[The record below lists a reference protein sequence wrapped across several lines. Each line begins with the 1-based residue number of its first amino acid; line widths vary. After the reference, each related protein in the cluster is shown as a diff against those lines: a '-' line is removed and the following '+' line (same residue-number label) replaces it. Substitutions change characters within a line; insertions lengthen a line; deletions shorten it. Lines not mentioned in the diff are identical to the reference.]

1 MVDRTIVGWN
11 STRESGIAL
20 EWAVRR
26 AKAEHDGILL
36 IDVEDPAALAPGQ
49 VLTEDLVAR
58 RHLAADAEA
67 QRVSDANGG
76 LRISTH
82 VMAGDRRDELRA
94 YSRPDTLI
102 VVGTG
107 RRHWPLMRY
116 DWSLGAQLAAFA
128 RGAVAVIP
136 ELPAADRTRV
146 VVGVDGSEVSLKAA
160 RFAAREARRLG
171 GELRIV
177 HAWLEPLVGL
187 PEVQQPDSRFSLDLQ
202 TEHDVI
208 LQSVV
213 RTVRAA
219 NPDLTVTSTLV
230 RDDPRQAILSA
241 LDDVALLVVGTEQA
255 RGLDR
260 MVLGSV
266 SHSLIL
272 AIRVPTIVVAPECL
286 I

>member
-1 MVDRTIVGWN
+1 MSDRTIVGWDGSN
-11 STRESGIAL
+11 EADAAL

-26 AKAEHDGILL
+26 AVAEHDGILL
-36 IDVEDPAALAPGQ
+36 VDVEDPAALAPGQ
-49 VLTEDLVAR
+49 VVTDELVAR
-58 RHLAADAEA
+58 RHVAADAEA
-67 QRVSDANGG
+67 QSVSAANGG

-82 VMAGDRRDELRA
+82 VMAGDRRDELRRF
-94 YSRPDTLI
+94 SRADNLV

-107 RRHWPLMRY
+107 RRHWPRVRY
-116 DWSLGAQLAAFA
+116 DWSLGAQLAAVA

-136 ELPAADRTRV
+136 ELPAPDRTTA

-171 GELRIV
+171 GDLRIV

-187 PEVQQPDSRFSLDLQ
+187 PGIQQPDGRFTVDLQ
-202 TEHDVI
+202 TEHDTI
-208 LQSVV
+208 LQSVA

-219 NPDLTVTSTLV
+219 NPDLTVTASLV
-230 RDDPRQAILSA
+230 RDDPRHAIMSS
-241 LDDVALLVVGTEQA
+241 LDDAALLVVGTEQA

-260 MVLGSV
+260 LMLGSV
-266 SHSLIL
+266 SHALIL

>member
-1 MVDRTIVGWN
+1 MTDRTIVGWDG
-11 STRESGIAL
+11 SPEAGVAL
-20 EWAVRR
+20 DWAVGR
-26 AKAEHDGILL
+26 AKAEHESIVLVDI
-36 IDVEDPAALAPGQ
+36 EDLDALAPGQ
-49 VLTEDLVAR
+49 VVTDELVAR

-76 LRISTH
+76 LRVSTH
-82 VMAGDRRDELRA
+82 VMAGLRLDELQRF
-94 YSRPDTLI
+94 SRTDNLI

-107 RRHWPLMRY
+107 RRHWPHVRY
-116 DWSLGAQLAAFA
+116 DWSLGARLAAHA
-128 RGAVAVIP
+128 RGAVAIVP
-136 ELPAADRTRV
+136 EPPGAGRTTV
-146 VVGVDGSEVSLKAA
+146 VVGVDGSDVSLKAA

-171 GELRIV
+171 GELLLV
-177 HAWLEPLVGL
+177 HAWLDPLVGI
-187 PEVQQPDSRFSLDLQ
+187 PEVQQPDGRFAVDL
-202 TEHDVI
+202 ESAHDAI

-219 NPDLTVTSTLV
+219 NPDLRVTASLV
-230 RDDPRQAILSA
+230 RDDPRHAVLSH
-241 LDDVALLVVGTEQA
+241 LDDAALLVVGTEQA

-266 SHSLIL
+266 SHALIL

>member
-1 MVDRTIVGWN
+1 MSDRTIVGWDG
-11 STRESGIAL
+11 SLESDIAL
-20 EWAVRR
+20 EWAVGR

-36 IDVEDPAALAPGQ
+36 VDVEDPAALAPGQ
-49 VLTEDLVAR
+49 VITEELVAR
-58 RHLAADAEA
+58 RHVAADAEA
-67 QRVSDANGG
+67 QRVSEANGG

-82 VMAGDRRDELRA
+82 VMAGDRRDELRRF
-94 YSRPDTLI
+94 SRPDNLI

-107 RRHWPLMRY
+107 RRHWPHVRY
-116 DWSLGAQLAAFA
+116 DWSLGAQLAPFA
-128 RGAVAVIP
+128 IGALAVVP
-136 ELPAADRTRV
+136 ELPEAGRTAV

-187 PEVQQPDSRFSLDLQ
+187 PEVQQPDGRFRLDLQ
-202 TEHDVI
+202 AEHDVI
-208 LQSVV
+208 LQSVA

-219 NPDLTVTSTLV
+219 NPDLTVSATLV
-230 RDDPRQAILSA
+230 RDDPRHAILSV

-260 MVLGSV
+260 LMLGSV

>member
-1 MVDRTIVGWN
+1 MNDRTVVGWDG
-11 STRESGIAL
+11 SEEAGVAL

-26 AKAEHDGILL
+26 AKAEHDSIVLV
-36 IDVEDPAALAPGQ
+36 DVEDVDALAPGQ
-49 VLTEDLVAR
+49 VVTDEMVAR

-67 QRVSDANGG
+67 QRVTDANGG
-76 LRISTH
+76 LRVSTH
-82 VMAGDRRDELRA
+82 VMAGERLDELQRFSRA
-94 YSRPDTLI
+94 DNLL

-107 RRHWPLMRY
+107 RRHWPHVRY
-116 DWSLGAQLAAFA
+116 DWSLGSRLAARA

-136 ELPAADRTRV
+136 ALPEPTHTAV

-171 GELRIV
+171 GRLRLV
-177 HAWLEPLVGL
+177 HAWLDPLVGI
-187 PEVQQPDSRFSLDLQ
+187 PEVQQPDGRFTVDLEA
-202 TEHDVI
+202 EHDAI
-208 LQSVV
+208 LQSVA

-219 NPDLTVTSTLV
+219 NPDLEVTASLI
-230 RDDPRQAILSA
+230 RDDARQAVLSSLGDA
-241 LDDVALLVVGTEQA
+241 ALLVVGTEQA

-260 MVLGSV
+260 MMLGSV
-266 SHSLIL
+266 SHALIL

>member
-1 MVDRTIVGWN
+1 MTDRTIVGWDG
-11 STRESGIAL
+11 SPEAGVAL
-20 EWAVRR
+20 DWAVGR
-26 AKAEHDGILL
+26 AKAEHESIVLVDI
-36 IDVEDPAALAPGQ
+36 EDLDALAPGQ
-49 VLTEDLVAR
+49 VVTDELVAR

-76 LRISTH
+76 LRVSTH
-82 VMAGDRRDELRA
+82 VMAGLRLDELQRF
-94 YSRPDTLI
+94 SRTDNLI

-107 RRHWPLMRY
+107 RRHWPHVRY
-116 DWSLGAQLAAFA
+116 DWSLGARLAAHA
-128 RGAVAVIP
+128 RGAVAIVP
-136 ELPAADRTRV
+136 EPPGAGRTTV
-146 VVGVDGSEVSLKAA
+146 VVGVDGSDVSLKAA

-171 GELRIV
+171 GELRLV
-177 HAWLEPLVGL
+177 HAWLDPLVGI
-187 PEVQQPDSRFSLDLQ
+187 PEVQQPDGRFAVDL
-202 TEHDVI
+202 ESAHDAI

-219 NPDLTVTSTLV
+219 NPDLRVTAALV
-230 RDDPRQAILSA
+230 RDDPRHAVLSH
-241 LDDVALLVVGTEQA
+241 LDDAALLVVGTEQA

-266 SHSLIL
+266 SHALIL